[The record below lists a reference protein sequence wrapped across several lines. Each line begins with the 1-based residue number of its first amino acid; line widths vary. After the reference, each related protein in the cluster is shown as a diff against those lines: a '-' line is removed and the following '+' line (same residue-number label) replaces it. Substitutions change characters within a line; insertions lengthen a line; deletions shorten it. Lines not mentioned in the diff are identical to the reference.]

1 MRKHKET
8 EQEAIERRKQM
19 YGCNGKCCDRVIDP
33 ETGEG
38 QYFICGGIDTC
49 DETRVGE
56 FIGEIGAA
64 LFFYHCTSCVCDSNR
79 SFDIVLFIG
88 RSCEKND

>member
-1 MRKHKET
+1 MRKYKET

-56 FIGEIGAA
+56 FRGTVGAA
-64 LFFYHCTSCVCDSNR
+64 RF
-79 SFDIVLFIG
+79 IVLVPIVFIAG
-88 RSCEKND
+88 IIVLICIG